1 MATAAKKPQTVD
13 FFLILFFLSFW
24 WKYWSWPVL
33 LLFNSLLNVTWLNAR
48 RGTSFRLNRHRPG
61 WAFISFVFI
70 DFLVFLALRIFYAF
84 FKKSLPSFTEF
95 CCAVVLQRTMISVSF
110 FSKCSLS
117 RRELHFLLGQ
127 HGIAENQRLDESNED
142 WSTVTSLPHQSQWGA
157 SLGSHLIYFAMVRRT
172 SGWSSCTELYRVL
185 PIEATWFGSRA
196 ATFTEFLPSFT
207 DGYRMVPL
215 SLLLLRFFFELFF
228 FFFFFP
234 PFYLLPPDRRVNYSR
249 RNEKKIEE
257 KKRKTRERERETKV
271 ISLESTLWIGWRRP
285 PLFLSF
291 FVFFFGFSSFSFCSS
306 RSVSLR
312 SISFDFSGFLAGFL
326 SFFCFVRRYVCALR
340 SSFVCTRPFRAVRF
354 VN

>member
-1 MATAAKKPQTVD
+1 MLVAVPRFGSTGTDRVG
-13 FFLILFFLSFW
+13 LLFHLFLSISSFFFSFEDIW
-24 WKYWSWPVL
+24 CL
-33 LLFNSLLNVTWLNAR
+33 L
-48 RGTSFRLNRHRPG
+48 
-61 WAFISFVFI
+61 
-70 DFLVFLALRIFYAF
+70 
-84 FKKSLPSFTEF
+84 KKSLPSFTEF

-127 HGIAENQRLDESNED
+127 HGIAENQRLGESNED

-215 SLLLLRFFFELFF
+215 ALLLLLLLRFFFELFF

-326 SFFCFVRRYVCALR
+326 SFFLLFRPSIRLR
-340 SSFVCTRPFRAVRF
+340 SPFVFCLYAAVQGRS
-354 VN
+354 VR